1 MLYLVI
7 LALVSISLIAL
18 FMYYVRFL
26 CSAKCR
32 KSRAAK
38 YPYRPDVEMRLPD
51 GRLTTLGYAAEH
63 PKEFRHWGNGPD
75 NIYGENIDKYDWQEW
90 KINYAKI

>member
-1 MLYLVI
+1 MLYLAIITVFSI
-7 LALVSISLIAL
+7 LLILL

-26 CSAKCR
+26 YSPKCR

-51 GRLTTLGYAAEH
+51 GRLTTFGYAAAH
-63 PKEFRHWGNGPD
+63 PTEFRHWGKGPD
-75 NIYGENIDKYDWQEW
+75 NIYGESIDKTDWQEW
-90 KINYAKI
+90 KSNYS